1 MERKFHP
8 GILFFLC
15 FCLILFF
22 GEGKVFSAKFP
33 EKPVKFIV
41 GFAPGSGI
49 DFEARGIAPYVQK
62 YLGVSATIENIS
74 GADGK
79 IGLTKAWKSN
89 PDGYTLAIHTT
100 TMTLLGEI
108 FLNPEYRVADFSHI
122 YSWSLTNTVLVVQS
136 EKWKTFDE
144 LVQDARKRPVSVGMA
159 GRGSSTHLNS
169 IILWHGLGIKVN
181 WVPFDGAGE
190 ALTALA
196 GGHIDIVAAATTSA
210 FPLVKAGKIR
220 PLLVLANSKDIVY
233 PDVPLAKDL
242 GYKHTFVS
250 MIRGADGPPKMEA
263 RVIKI
268 LEEAFSKAV
277 KDPGYMQWAN
287 NRMMEIIPLNSAEYG
302 KMIETQQKEIEK
314 FRDLLKTGN

>member
-1 MERKFHP
+1 MERKFHF

-15 FCLILFF
+15 FCLILFY
-22 GEGKVFSAKFP
+22 GEGNVFSAKFP

-41 GFAPGSGI
+41 AFSPGAGI
-49 DFEARGIAPYVQK
+49 DLEARGLVPYLQK
-62 YLGVSATIENIS
+62 YLGVSTTIENIP

-79 IGLTKAWKSN
+79 IGLTKAWRAN

-108 FLNPEYRVADFSHI
+108 LLNPEYRVADFSHI
-122 YSWSLTNTVLVVQS
+122 YSWSLTNTVLVVHS

-181 WVPFDGAGE
+181 WVPYDGAGN
-190 ALTALA
+190 ALAALA
-196 GGHIDIVAAATTSA
+196 GGHIDVVAAATTSA
-210 FPLVKAGKIR
+210 LTLVKAGKIR
-220 PLLVLANSKDIVY
+220 PLLVLANGKDMVY

-242 GYKHTFVS
+242 GYKHIFVP
-250 MIRGADGPPKMEA
+250 MIRGADGPPKMGTQ
-263 RVIKI
+263 VVKV
-268 LEEAFSKAV
+268 LEEAFAKAV
-277 KDPGYMQWAN
+277 KDPGYVQWAN
-287 NRMMEIIPLNSAEYG
+287 NRMMEIIPVNSSEYG
-302 KMIETQQKEIEK
+302 KMIETQQKEMEK
-314 FRDLLKTGN
+314 FSDLLKTGN

>member
-1 MERKFHP
+1 MERKCHS

-15 FCLILFF
+15 FSLTLFIA
-22 GEGKVFSAKFP
+22 EGNVFSAKFP

-41 GFAPGSGI
+41 AFAPGAGI
-49 DFEARGIAPYVQK
+49 DLEARGLVPYLQK
-62 YLGVSATIENIS
+62 YLGVSTTIENIS

-79 IGLTKAWKSN
+79 IGLTKAWRAN

-100 TMTLLGEI
+100 TMTLMGEI
-108 FLNPEYRVADFSHI
+108 LLNPEYRVADFSHI
-122 YSWSLTNTVLVVQS
+122 YSWSLSNTVLVVNS

-181 WVPFDGAGE
+181 WVPYDGAGN
-190 ALTALA
+190 ALAALA
-196 GGHIDIVAAATTSA
+196 GGHIDVVAAATTSA
-210 FPLVKAGKIR
+210 LTLVKAGKIR
-220 PLLVLANSKDIVY
+220 PLLVLANGKDIVY

-242 GYKHTFVS
+242 GHKHTFVP

-263 RVIKI
+263 PVVKV
-268 LEEAFSKAV
+268 LEEAFAKAV
-277 KDPGYMQWAN
+277 KDPGYIQWAN
-287 NRMMEIIPLNSAEYG
+287 NRMMEIIPASSSEYG
-302 KMIETQQKEIEK
+302 KMIEVQQKEIEK
-314 FRDLLKTGN
+314 FRDLLKAGN